1 MTAEIALAASAIG
14 ADMDRKS
21 MLAGAAATRA
31 MTDVMNAAPRLGLA
45 KVDIASM
52 LGSIF
57 NGGKSAAPRTRP
69 WFAGMAIH
77 YLLGTA
83 VFPLI
88 YRAVARR
95 LLPGRGLAKSLEWSI
110 GLWAGGQF
118 VIMPLLRKYRYFQH
132 EPDAKLT
139 YLLGHLVYGS
149 AFAAVAGKKAA

>member
-1 MTAEIALAASAIG
+1 
-14 ADMDRKS
+14 MDLKS

-31 MTDVMNAAPRLGLA
+31 MTDAMNAAPRIGLA
-45 KVDIASM
+45 KVDIASI

-57 NGGKSAAPRTRP
+57 NGGKSAAPQTRP

-77 YLLGTA
+77 YLLGA
-83 VFPLI
+83 AIFPFA
-88 YRAVARR
+88 YRAAARR
-95 LLPGRGLAKSLEWSI
+95 ILPGRGLAKSLEWSI

-118 VIMPLLRKYRYFQH
+118 VIMPLLKKYKYFQH

-149 AFAAVAGKKAA
+149 TFAAGSGKKAA